1 MGDIF
6 GREPVL
12 VLGFLRAIVVL
23 AVSFGLNLTQ
33 DQLVALYLVLELTV
47 SLIARQRVTPVE
59 NIVSG
64 DRVIR
69 TSSIGGSGDRATY
82 RWIIRADA
90 GSDITI
96 EINNPHLG
104 DQKVTVRAE

>member
-59 NIVSG
+59 NV
-64 DRVIR
+64 VKPV
-69 TSSIGGSGDRATY
+69 
-82 RWIIRADA
+82 
-90 GSDITI
+90 
-96 EINNPHLG
+96 EP
-104 DQKVTVRAE
+104 E